1 METGDRL
8 TWTQRRE
15 LERELWLDDHLRALA
30 DVLPEDL
37 DDPDALRA
45 IESRARG
52 LAEVVAPEPGSK
64 TIAHATLGTLNLL
77 HLSLAPA
84 DEPDLRM
91 ILLLP
96 ADAATRERLGAI
108 EG

>member
-15 LERELWLDDHLRALA
+15 LERELWLDDSLRALA

-45 IESRARG
+45 IESRARS
-52 LAEVVAPEPGSK
+52 LAD
-64 TIAHATLGTLNLL
+64 TIAKLRQMRGDDVAVEREIVAFRGELEQLG
-77 HLSLAPA
+77 
-84 DEPDLRM
+84 
-91 ILLLP
+91 
-96 ADAATRERLGAI
+96 
-108 EG
+108 